1 MTQLTPE
8 QDVFLDQTADF
19 VRRSGL
25 RVPTLM
31 ALDAGR
37 PLTFLAGQMLWLAQP
52 VLALLL
58 PGKKVAKLARVLEKP
73 EAISA
78 LISRLEAGDA

>member
-8 QDVFLDQTADF
+8 QDVFLDQVADF
-19 VRRSGL
+19 VKRAGL

-37 PLTFLAGQMLWLAQP
+37 PLTFLGGQILWLAQP
-52 VLALLL
+52 VLSLLL
-58 PGKKVAKLARVLEKP
+58 PGKKVAQFARVLEKP
-73 EAISA
+73 EAVSA
-78 LISRLEAGDA
+78 LITRLEAGDA